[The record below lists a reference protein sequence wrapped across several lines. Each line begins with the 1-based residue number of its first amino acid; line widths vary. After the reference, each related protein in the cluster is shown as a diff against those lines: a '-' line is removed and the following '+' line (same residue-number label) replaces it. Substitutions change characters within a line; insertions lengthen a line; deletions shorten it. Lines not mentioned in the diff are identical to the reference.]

1 MRADFFDKRDK
12 FEKLRQNDV
21 GASVIRF
28 GEISPLWQNLKSL
41 GQYFESNEPCLP
53 RSFGPLSES
62 LFFLFKSYSLLS
74 FFPEL
79 SE

>member
-12 FEKLRQNDV
+12 FEKSRQNDV

-41 GQYFESNEPCLP
+41 GQYFESL
-53 RSFGPLSES
+53 S
-62 LFFLFKSYSLLS
+62 LFEKDQKLS
-74 FFPEL
+74 KKRIGIAHFNT
-79 SE
+79 

>member
-41 GQYFESNEPCLP
+41 GQYFESL
-53 RSFGPLSES
+53 S
-62 LFFLFKSYSLLS
+62 LFKKDQKWSKERIGMAHFNT
-74 FFPEL
+74 
-79 SE
+79 

>member
-41 GQYFESNEPCLP
+41 GQYFESL
-53 RSFGPLSES
+53 S
-62 LFFLFKSYSLLS
+62 LFEKDQK
-74 FFPEL
+74 
-79 SE
+79 